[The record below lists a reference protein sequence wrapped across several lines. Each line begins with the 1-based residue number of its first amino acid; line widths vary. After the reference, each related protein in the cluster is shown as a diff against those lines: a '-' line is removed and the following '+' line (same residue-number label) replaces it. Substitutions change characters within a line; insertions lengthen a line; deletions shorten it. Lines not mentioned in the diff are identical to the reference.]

1 MMSIDNQTLL
11 LTPTGVATEAQT
23 QLRGK
28 EVEAEAA
35 EGFLQHLTKLLNEL
49 DNDSLQTE
57 LGGVDGLTTVS
68 EGGDLKLKAGSFLPP
83 AAISDPETP
92 FVEDLSDQV
101 QQAPLVSGLVEG
113 KIIQPNPAK
122 IDSTDPAILQ
132 SGLERVMPKFE
143 ASGNLGIVDNLN
155 IGADAV
161 EADDIV
167 SKQAMNSVN
176 AFVQTTQ
183 STQQAAI
190 ALERP
195 VGQPGW
201 NRELGNRIIWMTGKS
216 VDVAE
221 IRVNPPQLGPLEVRI
236 NLNQDQA
243 SVAFTAQ
250 NSVVRE
256 AIEAAVPRL
265 REMFSSQQ
273 LNLVNVDVSQQSFSG
288 HHGHGSSGEGGD
300 AEQGERIAY
309 LQSADE
315 SPVDFVEGD
324 INSVASGLVS
334 YYV

>member
-1 MMSIDNQTLL
+1 MSIDNQTSL
-11 LTPTGVATEAQT
+11 LTPSGVGTEVQT
-23 QLRGK
+23 QLLGK
-28 EVEAEAA
+28 EVVAEEA
-35 EGFLQHLTKLLNEL
+35 EGFLQHLTELLSEL

-57 LGGVDGLTTVS
+57 LGGLDGLSPVS
-68 EGGDLKLKAGSFLPP
+68 EGGDLNPKAGSFLPP
-83 AAISDPETP
+83 VAISDPETP
-92 FVEDLSDQV
+92 FVEDLSDPV

-113 KIIQPNPAK
+113 KIIQPNPPK
-122 IDSTDPAILQ
+122 VNSNDPALPQ
-132 SGLERVMPKFE
+132 SGFERITPKFE
-143 ASGNLGIVDNLN
+143 TSGNLGSVENLS
-155 IGADAV
+155 IGVDAV
-161 EADDIV
+161 EADDVV
-167 SKQAMNSVN
+167 SKQALNSVN
-176 AFVQTTQ
+176 AFVQNTQ
-183 STQQAAI
+183 PVRQTAL

-201 NRELGNRIIWMTGKS
+201 NQELGNRIIWMTGKS

-221 IRVNPPQLGPLEVRI
+221 IRLNPPHLGPLEVRI

-273 LNLVNVDVSQQSFSG
+273 LNLVNVDVSQQSFSE
-288 HHGHGSSGEGGD
+288 HQRHDFSGEGGD
-300 AEQGERIAY
+300 AENGDNLSL

-315 SPVDFVEGD
+315 TADDFIEGD
-324 INSVASGLVS
+324 INSVTSGLVS